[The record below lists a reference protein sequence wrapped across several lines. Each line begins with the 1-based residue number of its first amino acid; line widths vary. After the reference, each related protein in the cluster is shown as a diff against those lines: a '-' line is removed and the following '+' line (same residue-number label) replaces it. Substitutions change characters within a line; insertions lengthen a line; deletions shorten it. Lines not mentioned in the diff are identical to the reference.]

1 MLETN
6 RINPTVLYCA
16 TREQDLIEAEVSI
29 NSIRNIYPGIE
40 IILYTSIESY
50 QNNKINEIRV
60 LDNARNDF
68 SDKILA
74 MKYIDRENV
83 LFIDG
88 DTFIVENCDD
98 LFCLLTH
105 FEMAIAHA
113 PNRWTLKLENVPD
126 SFPEFNTGVILFRKN
141 ELVKEFIDAW
151 YEKFVRQLDARL
163 KIASQDQVS
172 FRELL
177 YSSKIRFHVFTPEY
191 NCRFN
196 MGVGV
201 SHRVKILHGRTRD
214 FKFVAKDINSAALNA
229 VGEPG
234 IRWEKY
240 PFEAYCEK

>member
-1 MLETN
+1 MPETN

-29 NSIRNIYPGIE
+29 NSIRDIYLGIE

-50 QNNKINEIRV
+50 QNKKVNKIRV
-60 LDNARNDF
+60 LNNARNDF

-74 MKYIDRENV
+74 MEYIDRENA

-98 LFCLLTH
+98 LFCLLSH
-105 FEMAIAHA
+105 FEMAITHA

-126 SFPEFNTGVILFRKN
+126 LFPEFNTGVILFRKN
-141 ELVKEFIDAW
+141 GLVKEFIGTW
-151 YEKFVRQLDARL
+151 YEKFVGQLDAGL
-163 KIASQDQVS
+163 KIPSQDQVS

-214 FKFVAKDINSAALNA
+214 FQFVAKDINSSDLSV

-234 IRWEKY
+234 LRWKKY
-240 PFEAYCEK
+240 SFET